1 MFFSFSRT
9 LLGGIAVVLAAVL
22 FSGCSNTRDGRLYRL
37 YHNMHAQYNG
47 YFYANEAMA
56 EADETLKEGYEEN
69 WDEILPIF
77 FPIDAEA
84 AQQVYPLLERA
95 IEKCSNVVDKHTMQ
109 PARRDQKDIKWP
121 ELNKWIDENYDVI
134 ARAHLL
140 KGDHEKAIEVFQYLI
155 RTLDYPDAQAWSNAW
170 LARTYMEMGDMIRAS
185 TALLKA
191 EGEER
196 RVEDPEV
203 MAYVYH
209 VYAAFHLLDEDIEAA
224 AGKLEKAL
232 EFIPKK
238 KDRARTLFILAQ
250 CYEATDQ
257 SKKAIDR
264 YQEVVDLRTP
274 YELEFYAKIK
284 QAMAYDRR
292 GGNSEP
298 IIEELEDM
306 LEDGK
311 NETYLDQ
318 IYFALAVLAL
328 EERRRDDG
336 ISLLETSIEVN
347 TDNTRQRMKSFLAL
361 GDLYLEDLN
370 YPLSQAYYDSAR
382 TYMEE
387 DNERF
392 EEVDNLATNLTE
404 LVTQLNIIS
413 DQDSLLAICDMDESE
428 RLAKIDTIIANLEA
442 EAERRRLE
450 AEAAAAAALAAQDD
464 GGQGMFW
471 PYNAQLK
478 MAGRRNFLDYWGDR
492 PLEDNWR
499 RSRKIGATFSEETE
513 LAETGSG
520 TDTGDAEDSAGE
532 IPTREELLAGLPCEP
547 GARDTSLAMIAEAY
561 YKAGLAYKEKMN
573 DPENAIDSWQT
584 LIDRFDDSDVHP
596 TAHYQLF
603 RTYLQ
608 REIEENYQNPFCET
622 CNSVYWEE
630 EILRRYPGSEW
641 ATLIENPEYADEE
654 AMRREA
660 ERTVYE
666 GHLARYYA
674 KGYQETLLA
683 VNEVIQSDSANHF
696 LCQYRLLRAQCIAG
710 LSSFAGG
717 DREAYINALLEVV
730 SSCPDTEEADHA
742 REIVEILGGNTG
754 EEEVAESEGGEDL
767 APDIS
772 RYKHKPFLDHY
783 FAVLVPVGRGKVEEI
798 RATISDFNSE
808 YYGTAQLRVTA
819 NLIDRNH
826 QIILIKE
833 FARQDKGMEYFEIFT
848 TNREAL
854 IDINSSGYTMFLISS
869 ENYVE
874 LFKSKDTE
882 GYLAFFEEF
891 YLKGEK

>member
-1 MFFSFSRT
+1 MSFSNSRFWVIGGS
-9 LLGGIAVVLAAVL
+9 LAVFALGL
-22 FSGCSNTRDGRLYRL
+22 SGCSNTRDGRLYRL

-47 YFYANEAMA
+47 YFYANESMA
-56 EADETLKEGYEEN
+56 EADASLKEGYVEN

-134 ARAHLL
+134 GRAHLL
-140 KGDHEKAIEVFQYLI
+140 KGDHQKAIEVFQYLI

-170 LARTYMEMGDMIRAS
+170 LARTYMEMGDMVRAS
-185 TALLKA
+185 NALMKA

-203 MAYVYH
+203 MAYVYQ
-209 VYAAFHLLDEDIEAA
+209 VYAAYHLLDEDTEAA
-224 AGKLEKAL
+224 VRKLEKAL
-232 EFIPKK
+232 DFIEKK
-238 KDRARTLFILAQ
+238 KDQARTLFILAQ
-250 CYEATDQ
+250 CHEAIGE
-257 SKKAIDR
+257 SKQAIAR
-264 YQEVVDLRTP
+264 YKEVVDLRTP

-292 GGNSEP
+292 GGSSEP
-298 IIEELEDM
+298 IIEELTDM
-306 LEDGK
+306 LDDGK
-311 NETYLDQ
+311 NEIYQDQ
-318 IYFALAVLAL
+318 IYYALAVLAL

-336 ISLLETSIEVN
+336 IGLLETSLAVN
-347 TDNTRQRMKSFLAL
+347 TDNTRQRMKSFLRL

-387 DNERF
+387 DNDRF
-392 EEVDNLATNLTE
+392 EEVDALATNLTD
-404 LVTQLNIIS
+404 LVNQLNIIS
-413 DQDSLLAICDMDESE
+413 EQDSLLALCDMSESD
-428 RLAKIDTIIANLEA
+428 RLAKIDTIIANLEYEAEQRRLAAEAA
-442 EAERRRLE
+442 EAE
-450 AEAAAAAALAAQDD
+450 ALAAMDD

-478 MAGRRNFLDYWGDR
+478 MAGRRNFLDFWGDR

-499 RSRKIGATFSEETE
+499 RSRKVGVTFSD
-513 LAETGSG
+513 LAE
-520 TDTGDAEDSAGE
+520 DAPAEAGGGE
-532 IPTREELLAGLPCEP
+532 SSEVRDPDDIPSKEELLAGLPCEP

-561 YKAGLAYKEKMN
+561 YNAGLAYKEKMN

-584 LIDRFDDSDVHP
+584 LIERFDDSDVHP
-596 TAHYQLF
+596 TAYYQLF

-641 ATLIENPEYADEE
+641 ATLIENPEYADED
-654 AMRREA
+654 AMVRE
-660 ERTVYE
+660 EQRLEYE
-666 GHLARYYA
+666 QHLAAYYGKA
-674 KGYQETLLA
+674 YQQTLLDVNA
-683 VNEVIQSDSANHF
+683 VIERDSVNHF
-696 LCQYRLLRAQCIAG
+696 MCQYRLLRAQCVAG
-710 LSSFAGG
+710 LSSYAGG

-742 REIVEILGGNTG
+742 RELVELLGGTL
-754 EEEVAESEGGEDL
+754 GEDEVDEAVGGTDL
-767 APDIS
+767 AQEPS
-772 RYKHKPFLDHY
+772 RYKHKPFLEHY
-783 FAVLVPVGRGKVEEI
+783 FAVLIPVGRGKVEDI
-798 RATISDFNSE
+798 RATISDFNSD
-808 YYGTAQLRVTA
+808 YYGSLNLRVTA

-826 QIILIKE
+826 QIVLIKS
-833 FARQDKGMEYFEIFT
+833 FSRQDKGMEYHDIFT
-848 TNREAL
+848 TNREDL
-854 IDINSSGYTMFLISS
+854 ITINSSGYTMFLISS

-882 GYLAFFEEF
+882 GYLTFFDEF
-891 YLKGEK
+891 YLQGGE